1 MSKRHESQRLAIA
14 CLLALFAWL
23 PAAAF
28 DPGNVGPLPAA
39 GTVEVAFSP
48 WDDTEEL
55 LLRTL
60 KSARSEIY
68 VQAYVFTSRKLA
80 WALIEARRRGIA
92 VEVLADREMSLK
104 SRGSRMEQLVAEGIP
119 VRLEFRYSA
128 AHNKVILID
137 PLLPQN
143 AVITG
148 SYNFTY
154 AARARN
160 AENMLVL
167 RDNSALARAYYNNYL
182 RHRDGAVPYQAAL
195 PADR

>member
-1 MSKRHESQRLAIA
+1 
-14 CLLALFAWL
+14 
-23 PAAAF
+23 
-28 DPGNVGPLPAA
+28 
-39 GTVEVAFSP
+39 
-48 WDDTEEL
+48 
-55 LLRTL
+55 
-60 KSARSEIY
+60 
-68 VQAYVFTSRKLA
+68 
-80 WALIEARRRGIA
+80 
-92 VEVLADREMSLK
+92 MSLK
-104 SRGSRMEQLVAEGIP
+104 SRGSRMEQLVEEGIP

-167 RDNSALARAYYNNYL
+167 RDNSRPRPRLL
-182 RHRDGAVPYQAAL
+182 QQL
-195 PADR
+195 PAPS